1 MKHLI
6 IIGARGFGREVY
18 STFIK
23 TTPYLSHAIDV
34 KGFLDDKADALSG
47 LSGDWPPIIGSVE
60 DYAVQDDDVFFSALG
75 DPFWRK
81 HYSDLISE
89 KGGHFIS
96 IVHPTAQVNRDAEL
110 GEGCFVGSFT
120 TISPNVKVGKH
131 VTILAYVDLGH
142 DAVVGD
148 YTSVE
153 SYVFLGGY
161 ASVGKLSIL
170 HTKSSILPH
179 KSVGDQCV
187 VGNGSVVI
195 KHVKDGLHVFGNPAV
210 KIDC

>member
-18 STFIK
+18 STFMK
-23 TTPYLSHAIDV
+23 TDSYLTHQIEV
-34 KGFLDDKADALSG
+34 KGFLDDKVDALDG
-47 LSGDWPPIIGSVE
+47 LSGDWPPIIGPVE
-60 DYAVQDDDVFFSALG
+60 DYIVQEDDVFFCALG

-81 HYSDLISE
+81 HYADLISD

-96 IVHPTAQVNRDAEL
+96 IVHPTAQVNRDAVL
-110 GEGCFVGSFT
+110 GEGSYVGSFAS
-120 TISPNVKVGKH
+120 ISPNVRVGKQ

-148 YTSVE
+148 YSSVE

-161 ASVGKLSIL
+161 ASVGELSIL
-170 HTKSSILPH
+170 HTKASILPH
-179 KSVGDQCV
+179 KSVGNHCV
-187 VGNGSVVI
+187 VGNSSVVI

-210 KIDC
+210 RIDC

>member
-1 MKHLI
+1 MKHLL

-23 TTPYLSHAIDV
+23 TNQYLSHLIDV
-34 KGFLDDKADALSG
+34 KGFLDDKAEALDG
-47 LSGDWPPIIGSVE
+47 LPGNWPPIIGSVE
-60 DYAVQDDDVFFSALG
+60 DYELKEDDVFFCALG

-81 HYSDLISE
+81 HYSDLISG

-96 IVHPTAQVNRDAEL
+96 IVHPTAQVNHDAKL
-110 GEGCFVGSFT
+110 GDGCFVGAFT
-120 TISPNVKVGKH
+120 TISPNVRVGKH
-131 VTILAYVDLGH
+131 VTILAFVDLGH
-142 DAVVGD
+142 DTVVGD
-148 YTSVE
+148 YTTVE

-161 ASVGKLSIL
+161 ASVGQLSVL

-179 KSVGDQCV
+179 KSVGNNCA